1 MKKVFVT
8 LLALFMI
15 FAFTACDNRIQ
26 DPIDPH
32 TGYTEITSENNNV
45 EAIKALIEDDSV
57 LGIWSENQIVI
68 ETKASEA
75 FTVNRDFGF
84 YNVAFEAD
92 LEGKDHPVSD
102 KETTGKTHAI
112 NISGN
117 DVTVTIEKVNF
128 KNYTHALT
136 VNDDSSVTLVLEDS
150 KFDNCFKGLYAEGLD
165 NLYVDNIIMTNMG
178 IGSVASSS
186 EKPTEAEKQARSGSG
201 FDINQAE
208 AGSKISILNS
218 TFNGCGDPA
227 DKENSGIT
235 SGAIKIK
242 VRGTDYKD
250 ANGSF
255 KAVEIE
261 NNKFSGNRYD
271 VVLGTGN
278 TATTYPEELAKE
290 TTIQNCS
297 LQDNSGNGWI
307 IKDGTLAKDDTTGSE
322 EN

>member
-1 MKKVFVT
+1 
-8 LLALFMI
+8 
-15 FAFTACDNRIQ
+15 
-26 DPIDPH
+26 
-32 TGYTEITSENNNV
+32 
-45 EAIKALIEDDSV
+45 
-57 LGIWSENQIVI
+57 
-68 ETKASEA
+68 
-75 FTVNRDFGF
+75 
-84 YNVAFEAD
+84 
-92 LEGKDHPVSD
+92 
-102 KETTGKTHAI
+102 
-112 NISGN
+112 
-117 DVTVTIEKVNF
+117 
-128 KNYTHALT
+128 
-136 VNDDSSVTLVLEDS
+136 
-150 KFDNCFKGLYAEGLD
+150 
-165 NLYVDNIIMTNMG
+165 MTNMG
-178 IGSVASSS
+178 IGSVPSAT
-186 EKPTEAEKQARSGSG
+186 ENPTEAEKQARSGSG
-201 FDINQAE
+201 FDINQVE

-242 VRGTDYKD
+242 VRGTDYKG

-307 IKDGTLAKDDTTGSE
+307 IKDGTLVKDNATGSE